1 MIPTIPIDV
10 FKAAYELQKEGRMVI
25 NQGEISI
32 MASGIHNARQLTEEE
47 LAAKFNLLN
56 LGINNDAEDVEY
68 ADWNSYKQ
76 LKMEFHVIKPSTAWP
91 G

>member
-1 MIPTIPIDV
+1 MS
-10 FKAAYELQKEGRMVI
+10 M
-25 NQGEISI
+25 
-32 MASGIHNARQLTEEE
+32 LTEEE